1 MTLLSEKAVIITGA
15 GRGLGAAYARLAAR
29 EGASV
34 IADRGTSAVP
44 HGPPGHSRSGRR
56 GRRGLERGQH
66 RGRVRGR
73 TGDATGPDRSGERA
87 EGRLPGRP
95 GTALGRPEEI
105 ARTGNR
111 VCVACA
117 PPPPFPCRRLP
128 CPRNRGHASCRI
140 ILVLELRKWL
150 IAF

>member
-1 MTLLSEKAVIITGA
+1 MTLLSEKAVIITRA

-29 EGASV
+29 EGDSV

-73 TGDATGPDRSGERA
+73 TGDATGPGRSGVRA

-95 GTALGRPEEI
+95 GTALGRQQEI
-105 ARTGNR
+105 ARTVNR
-111 VCVACA
+111 GCLAFAGVAA
-117 PPPPFPCRRLP
+117 FTCRRL
-128 CPRNRGHASCRI
+128 A
-140 ILVLELRKWL
+140 
-150 IAF
+150 